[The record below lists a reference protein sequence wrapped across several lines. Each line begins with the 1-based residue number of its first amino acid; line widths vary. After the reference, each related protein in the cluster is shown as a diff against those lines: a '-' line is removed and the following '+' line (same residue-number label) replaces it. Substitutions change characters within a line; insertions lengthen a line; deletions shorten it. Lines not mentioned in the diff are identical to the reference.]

1 MLLELSNEDKQLS
14 EYPVMSSNKMG
25 NDNGWSVAGSLSNEK
40 KLKKKW
46 NHGVTLTRKIIY
58 KLSSDRMEVFDAVI
72 SFLQVFVW
80 IGEGANEVE
89 KAEAVTVAMVTYDG
103 LISVIKLPWRFQ
115 EII

>member
-1 MLLELSNEDKQLS
+1 
-14 EYPVMSSNKMG
+14 
-25 NDNGWSVAGSLSNEK
+25 
-40 KLKKKW
+40 
-46 NHGVTLTRKIIY
+46 
-58 KLSSDRMEVFDAVI
+58 MEVFDAVI

>member
-1 MLLELSNEDKQLS
+1 
-14 EYPVMSSNKMG
+14 
-25 NDNGWSVAGSLSNEK
+25 
-40 KLKKKW
+40 
-46 NHGVTLTRKIIY
+46 
-58 KLSSDRMEVFDAVI
+58 MEVFGAVI

-103 LISVIKLPWRFQ
+103 LISVIKLPWRLQ